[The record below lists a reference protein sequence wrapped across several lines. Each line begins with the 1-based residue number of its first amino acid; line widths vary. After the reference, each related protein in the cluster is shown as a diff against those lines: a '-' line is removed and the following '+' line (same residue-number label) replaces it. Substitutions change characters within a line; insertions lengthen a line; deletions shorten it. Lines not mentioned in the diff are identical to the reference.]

1 MKIDMRSLGKSMGE
15 PLLTKY
21 LQATSNKEQ
30 NITSSIED
38 VFLVKN
44 EHEKLKSIRPL
55 TREVNNS
62 NK

>member
-1 MKIDMRSLGKSMGE
+1 MRSLGKSMGE

-30 NITSSIED
+30 ISTSPIDNVS
-38 VFLVKN
+38 LVKN
-44 EHEKLKSIRPL
+44 EHEKLKSIRSL
-55 TREVNNS
+55 TREINKS

>member
-1 MKIDMRSLGKSMGE
+1 MRSLGKSMGE

>member
-1 MKIDMRSLGKSMGE
+1 MRSLGKSMGE

-30 NITSSIED
+30 NITSPIED
-38 VFLVKN
+38 VSLVKN

-55 TREVNNS
+55 TREINNS

>member
-1 MKIDMRSLGKSMGE
+1 MKIDMRSLGKSISE

-30 NITSSIED
+30 NITSSIKD

-44 EHEKLKSIRPL
+44 EHE
-55 TREVNNS
+55 N
-62 NK
+62 

>member
-1 MKIDMRSLGKSMGE
+1 MRSLGKSMGE

-30 NITSSIED
+30 NITSPIED

-55 TREVNNS
+55 TREINNS